1 MAKKT
6 TIIDVAREAGVSTAT
21 VSRVLNNRESVGGE
35 NERLVR
41 AAVEKLGYR
50 PQAFARAV
58 RSGKSGQIGLI
69 IPQLGLENFVQLMD
83 GVLLEAAKK
92 GYSVVTMS
100 SEGSSRTEMERI
112 RDMASLPIE
121 GLICR
126 PVSSYEVLE
135 QARELLGIP
144 VVGLF
149 SAPEKPGTVPCAIEN
164 RENSAYQGLRY
175 LLSIGRRR
183 IACAI
188 PFRETKISSM
198 EQLEQMVRDGVNE
211 IGVYRYRGY
220 RRALEEA
227 GMPIDPSL
235 FLFYGYTEQEGRR
248 AAEHM
253 LGAGLCADALM
264 AANDV
269 AALGAMSVFREQGIH
284 VPQQISVIGSDNS
297 SICRAMTPTLTSIDY
312 HCVETGRHA
321 MWMLEALLKG
331 EALPAVPAE
340 MHAELV
346 IRRSTCSP
354 EKE

>member
-21 VSRVLNNRESVGGE
+21 VSRVLNNQESVGGE

-83 GVLLEAAKK
+83 GVLMEAAKK

-100 SEGSSRTEMERI
+100 SESSSRMEMERI
-112 RDMASLPIE
+112 RDMAALPIE

-135 QARELLGIP
+135 QARDLLGIP

-149 SAPEKPGTVPCAIEN
+149 SAPEKPDAVPCAIEN

-183 IACAI
+183 IACVI

-253 LGAGLCADALM
+253 LGA
-264 AANDV
+264 
-269 AALGAMSVFREQGIH
+269 MSVFREQGIH
-284 VPQQISVIGSDNS
+284 VPQQISIIGSDNS

-312 HCVETGRHA
+312 HCVETGRYA
-321 MWMLEALLKG
+321 MQMMEALLKD
-331 EALPAVPAE
+331 EALPPVPTE

-354 EKE
+354 ERE